1 MALAGEEQEWV
12 RRSRAG
18 DTEAF
23 ASLVT
28 RYQQMI
34 DALTWR
40 MTGSLADAQDLAQ
53 ETFIQAYHNLDQF
66 EDRSKFSTWLYR
78 IAVNKCLNWRK
89 AMGRRSQLQEKW
101 ATECER
107 EAGGGIRVPEGEGNN
122 PQADVIQKALLKLPA
137 EQRAAIVLTVYEE
150 MNHAEAARVLGCSE
164 TTVSWRI
171 FMARR
176 KLKQWLKDLATE
188 GRV

>member
-1 MALAGEEQEWV
+1 MALEGEEAEWV
-12 RRSRAG
+12 RLSRAG

-23 ASLVT
+23 ASLVA
-28 RYQQMI
+28 RHQQMI

-53 ETFIQAYHNLDQF
+53 ETFIQAYHSLDQF

-89 AMGRRSQLQEKW
+89 AMGRRSQMHEKW
-101 ATECER
+101 ATERECEIATR
-107 EAGGGIRVPEGEGNN
+107 SSGSVDG
-122 PQADVIQKALLKLPA
+122 QSTQSDVIQRALLKLPA
-137 EQRAAIVLTVYEE
+137 EQRAAIVLTVYDEL
-150 MNHAEAARVLGCSE
+150 NHAEAARVLGCSE
-164 TTVSWRI
+164 TTVSWRV

-176 KLKQWLKDLATE
+176 KLKQWLKDLMVE
-188 GRV
+188 ERV

>member
-1 MALAGEEQEWV
+1 MAFEGEEAEWV

-23 ASLVT
+23 AALVG

-53 ETFIQAYHNLDQF
+53 ETFIQAYHSLDQF
-66 EDRSKFSTWLYR
+66 EDRSKFSTWLYQ

-89 AMGRRSQLQEKW
+89 AMGRRSQAHEKW
-101 ATECER
+101 ATEAEH
-107 EAGGGIRVPEGEGNN
+107 EATRRSHSAGDGNSA
-122 PQADVIQKALLKLPA
+122 QGDAVQKALLKLPA

-176 KLKQWLKDLATE
+176 KLKQWLKDLMTE
-188 GRV
+188 EEA

>member
-1 MALAGEEQEWV
+1 MAFEGEEIDWV
-12 RRSRAG
+12 RRSRSG

-23 ASLVT
+23 GLLVK

-40 MTGSLADAQDLAQ
+40 MTGSLVDAQDLAQ
-53 ETFIQAYHNLDQF
+53 ETFIQAYHSLDQF

-101 ATECER
+101 AVESER
-107 EAGGGIRVPEGEGNN
+107 QVAQGATDGGANS
-122 PQADVIQKALLKLPA
+122 QSDVIQRALLKLPA

-176 KLKQWLKDLATE
+176 KLKSWLKDLVQE
-188 GRV
+188 GAV

>member
-1 MALAGEEQEWV
+1 MALEGEEVEWV
-12 RRSRAG
+12 RLSRAG

-40 MTGSLADAQDLAQ
+40 MTGSQADAQDLTQ

-89 AMGRRSQLQEKW
+89 AMGRRSQLHEKW
-101 ATECER
+101 ATESER
-107 EAGGGIRVPEGEGNN
+107 EAASRSHASAEGQNV
-122 PQADVIQKALLKLPA
+122 QSDAIQKALLRLPV

-150 MNHAEAARVLGCSE
+150 LNHAEAARVLGCSE
-164 TTVSWRI
+164 ATVSWRI

-176 KLKQWLKDLATE
+176 KLKQWLQNLTTE
-188 GRV
+188 EGV

>member
-1 MALAGEEQEWV
+1 MALEGEEVEWV

-53 ETFIQAYHNLDQF
+53 ETFIQAYHSLDQF

-89 AMGRRSQLQEKW
+89 AMGRRSQLHEKW
-101 ATECER
+101 ATESER
-107 EAGGGIRVPEGEGNN
+107 EAAHRPSASSAGEHA
-122 PQADVIQKALLKLPA
+122 QSDAIQKALLKLPA

-150 MNHAEAARVLGCSE
+150 LNHAEAARVLGCSE

-171 FMARR
+171 FRARR
-176 KLKQWLKDLATE
+176 KLKQWLQDLIVE
-188 GRV
+188 ERL

>member
-1 MALAGEEQEWV
+1 MAFEGEEVEWV

-23 ASLVT
+23 AALVKQ
-28 RYQQMI
+28 YQQMI

-89 AMGRRSQLQEKW
+89 SMGRRSQLHEKW
-101 ATECER
+101 ATESER
-107 EAGGGIRVPEGEGNN
+107 ETSIKSHGSDAGQSA
-122 PQADVIQKALLKLPA
+122 QADAIQKALLKLPA

-164 TTVSWRI
+164 TTISWRV
-171 FMARR
+171 FQARR
-176 KLKQWLKDLATE
+176 KLKQWLENLVSEE
-188 GRV
+188 GV

>member
-1 MALAGEEQEWV
+1 MVSEGEEVEWV

-23 ASLVT
+23 AALVT

-40 MTGSLADAQDLAQ
+40 MTGSLVDAQDLAQ
-53 ETFIQAYHNLDQF
+53 ETFIQAYHSLDQF
-66 EDRSKFSTWLYR
+66 EDRSKFSTWIYR

-89 AMGRRSQLQEKW
+89 AMGRRSQMHERW
-101 ATECER
+101 ATESER
-107 EAGGGIRVPEGEGNN
+107 EAAARPSNQTEGLDA
-122 PQADVIQKALLKLPA
+122 QSSAIQRALLKLPV

-150 MNHAEAARVLGCSE
+150 MSHAEAARVLGCSE
-164 TTVSWRI
+164 TTVSWRL
-171 FMARR
+171 FKARR
-176 KLKQWLKDLATE
+176 KLKQWLADVITE
-188 GRV
+188 EQS

>member
-1 MALAGEEQEWV
+1 MALEGEETEWV

-40 MTGSLADAQDLAQ
+40 MTGSQADAQDLAQ
-53 ETFIQAYHNLDQF
+53 ETFIQAYHSLDQF

-89 AMGRRSQLQEKW
+89 AMGRRSQLHEKW
-101 ATECER
+101 ATESER
-107 EAGGGIRVPEGEGNN
+107 ETATRSHAS
-122 PQADVIQKALLKLPA
+122 ADGQSPRSDAIQQALLKLPA

-171 FMARR
+171 FRARQ
-176 KLKQWLKDLATE
+176 KLKQWLKDLIVE
-188 GRV
+188 ERV

>member
-1 MALAGEEQEWV
+1 MALEGEEAEWV

-18 DTEAF
+18 DPEAF

-53 ETFIQAYHNLDQF
+53 ETFIQAYHSLDQF

-89 AMGRRSQLQEKW
+89 AMGRRSQMHEKW
-101 ATECER
+101 ATESER
-107 EAGGGIRVPEGEGNN
+107 EAAVRPQRPTEGQSA
-122 PQADVIQKALLKLPA
+122 QADAIQQALLKLPA

-176 KLKQWLKDLATE
+176 KLKQWLQNQIMED
-188 GRV
+188 GV

>member
-1 MALAGEEQEWV
+1 MALEGEEQEWV
-12 RRSRAG
+12 RQSRTG

-23 ASLVT
+23 AALVR

-53 ETFIQAYHNLDQF
+53 ETFIQAYHSLDQF

-89 AMGRRSQLQEKW
+89 AMGRRSQLHEKW
-101 ATECER
+101 AAESGHDTTVRISDNGEKS
-107 EAGGGIRVPEGEGNN
+107 GI
-122 PQADVIQKALLKLPA
+122 QTDAIQQALLKLPA

-150 MNHAEAARVLGCSE
+150 MSHAEAARVLGCSE

-176 KLKQWLKDLATE
+176 KLKQWLQHIMGEERA
-188 GRV
+188 

>member
-1 MALAGEEQEWV
+1 MALEGEEAEWV

-40 MTGSLADAQDLAQ
+40 MTGSQADAQDLAQ

-89 AMGRRSQLQEKW
+89 ALGRRSQLHEKW
-101 ATECER
+101 ATESER
-107 EAGGGIRVPEGEGNN
+107 EAAIRPPASGEGQNA
-122 PQADVIQKALLKLPA
+122 QSDAIQKALLKLPA
-137 EQRAAIVLTVYEE
+137 AQRAAIVLTVYEE

-171 FMARR
+171 FRARR
-176 KLKQWLKDLATE
+176 KLKRWLKDLIVE
-188 GRV
+188 ERV